1 MTDNLA
7 SLAKERLALE
17 QALKELDQKEARLR
31 QKQEAEDWDES
42 LTLGAILD
50 RAQKAGA
57 TLQSIL
63 QYATA
68 EKEDAEKEADH
79 HRGHSSDCDYFEG
92 KAFAYWD
99 IINQINNKSHEV

>member
-1 MTDNLA
+1 M
-7 SLAKERLALE
+7 SM
-17 QALKELDQKEARLR
+17 
-31 QKQEAEDWDES
+31 DEG
-42 LTLGAILD
+42 LTLGARLD
-50 RAQKAGA
+50 RALKAEA

-68 EKEDAEKEADH
+68 EKEDADKEAAH

-99 IINQINNKSHEV
+99 IVELINSKK